1 MWTENLE
8 MYKLDLEKAE
18 EPEIKLSTTKGI
30 PENIYF
36 YFIDYAKTFDW
47 VDLNNYGQFL
57 NRCEYQAPLPVSWE
71 TCMQVK
77 EQQLELDMEQW
88 TGSKLRKGYD
98 KAVYCHPIYLA
109 YRQSTSCEMS
119 GWMNCKLESRLLGEI
134 PQICRWYHS
143 NGRTLRGTKEPFDEG
158 ERGEWKNWL
167 KTQYW
172 KN

>member
-1 MWTENLE
+1 MF
-8 MYKLDLEKAE
+8 KLDLEKAE

-77 EQQLELDMEQW
+77 EQQLELDMEQR
-88 TGSKLRKGYD
+88 TGSELGKEYVR
-98 KAVYCHPIYLA
+98 AIYCHLA
-109 YRQSTSCEMS
+109 CLTSVQSISCKMP
-119 GWMNCKLESRLLGEI
+119 GWVNHKLESRFPEKI
-134 PQICRWYHS
+134 S
-143 NGRTLRGTKEPFDEG
+143 TL
-158 ERGEWKNWL
+158 NI
-167 KTQYW
+167 
-172 KN
+172 